1 MTGRPSEATIWDV
14 PAPVRPATPLRLPRA
29 SANAEELRWRGQA
42 VTAPIERLVRAA
54 ANTVHD
60 EDRYDLR
67 RLAHRAIDLAVAS
80 MGFARELTDD
90 ELLEALAAFA
100 SRMAPE
106 VSADEH
112 RAVAAFVRKTLLN
125 EQGDF
130 AKFAFTGFDEE
141 GGRHP
146 FAFHLLTL
154 RDAGEDTVVRAS
166 PEAINVFL
174 RALDLDVTD
183 AEAAVGVMLERQLAD
198 GRFEAAE
205 TSAVAASRASVAY
218 AATLGNL
225 LEDTRRDVTALDW
238 RGSVRDEIETA
249 RRHVAS
255 RILEDDRLTEHVRE
269 GIEAPEEHVRGSA
282 GRIAGIL
289 RECKE
294 IHLDLEGRLVGAN
307 QAFLDAQREQQLA
320 RRTRLRL
327 LSIERELLGP
337 VLALPRAAAT
347 EITTLFAEEVLG
359 LVAPRR
365 IPLATFIED
374 LLEPA
379 RITSGREPEPEEP
392 EVDEELA
399 DPQRYDDAALAA
411 AARIFEGARVAP
423 RRLSALVRDAAAV
436 DPEIALETVELV
448 WLVGLFA
455 FAPEATD
462 DDADPGITRVLTDGL
477 AALDDGT
484 ELDDSGFAGADLL
497 VGATL
502 AIEALEDQRNA
513 DPALAL
519 DAPPVD
525 DVVIPLER
533 FRKARR

>member
-359 LVAPRR
+359 LVATRSSPTRSAMTTPRSPPRPASSRARGWRRVGSRRSSGTPPRSTPRSRSKPSSSSGSSASSRSPPRPPTTTR
-365 IPLATFIED
+365 ILAS
-374 LLEPA
+374 PA
-379 RITSGREPEPEEP
+379 SSPTASRHSTMARNSTTRGSPGQTCSLAQPSRSRRSRISAMPTPRSLSTRRPWTTSSSRSSAFGRPA
-392 EVDEELA
+392 DERARGRRRRPTRRL
-399 DPQRYDDAALAA
+399 RLLAA
-411 AARIFEGARVAP
+411 PADRRV
-423 RRLSALVRDAAAV
+423 
-436 DPEIALETVELV
+436 
-448 WLVGLFA
+448 
-455 FAPEATD
+455 
-462 DDADPGITRVLTDGL
+462 
-477 AALDDGT
+477 
-484 ELDDSGFAGADLL
+484 
-497 VGATL
+497 
-502 AIEALEDQRNA
+502 
-513 DPALAL
+513 
-519 DAPPVD
+519 
-525 DVVIPLER
+525 
-533 FRKARR
+533 